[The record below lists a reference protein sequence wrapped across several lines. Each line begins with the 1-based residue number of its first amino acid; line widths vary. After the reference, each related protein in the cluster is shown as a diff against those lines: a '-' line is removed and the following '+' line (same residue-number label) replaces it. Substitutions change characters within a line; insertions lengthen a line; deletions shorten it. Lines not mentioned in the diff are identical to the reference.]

1 MVESKF
7 LFMVFIEVDPHR
19 VDAVALAVLT
29 VDTLLLPGINAD
41 EQHEHERDA
50 QSEHVDGGV
59 HLVSR
64 QEGEIRFE
72 IE

>member
-1 MVESKF
+1 MVESKS
-7 LFMVFIEVDPHR
+7 LIMVFIEVETHR

-59 HLVSR
+59 HLVPR